1 MTGYPAAYS
10 PDALQDCIN
19 ANTSCPDVGE
29 DELERILDLAE
40 RRAQARG
47 EDSALEDTETDCLVA
62 TDWASFAEDRFGYD
76 ASDFLNHFAIGVLD
90 MRASVGKDATLFT
103 DTYVIQQSWLHDGD
117 GRRTQVEQY
126 TDDYEGNDGGDMWV
140 PKGAQDYVAIIKL
153 PDDLVHDEPALAEA
167 M

>member
-1 MTGYPAAYS
+1 MTGYPAAYA

-19 ANTSCPDVGE
+19 SNTSCPDVSEGE
-29 DELERILDLAE
+29 LQRILDLAE

-62 TDWASFAEDRFGYD
+62 TDWAGFAEDRFGYD
-76 ASDFLNHFAIGVLD
+76 ASDVLNHFAIGVLN

-103 DTYVIQQSWLHDGD
+103 DTYVIQQSWLADGD

-126 TDDYEGNDGGDMWV
+126 TDDHERNDDGDMWV

-153 PDDLVHDEPALAEA
+153 PADLVQGEPQLVEA